1 MINSFLLKIRILNC
15 NSTIFQK
22 IRLIVVCHICTR
34 LNQKTMTSSMFGSTL
49 VTTIQSNYIHNI
61 SSFFL
66 FSLIIRVCVNKNEKS
81 ITTQMVRPNTIEG
94 IEPLNLDKTPVTDRN
109 GGRKRSTTGSQDSL
123 EALEVVNHLKK
134 DYNENGGCD
143 LDDEEDEGQE
153 EKADQSKDSDDAGLS
168 DEGLGDITSEASNS
182 PQPPPKDQDAL
193 TNNNEHEELEE
204 HDSYLPPLMPSR
216 TSPKSGVNSENSKK
230 ERLHCDNNLAN
241 IVTKEPQK
249 QPPQP
254 SPRSNNNYSLPTS
267 PCDERVPSRMVFQHK
282 SYTNL

>member
-1 MINSFLLKIRILNC
+1 MRLLLYNS
-15 NSTIFQK
+15 
-22 IRLIVVCHICTR
+22 
-34 LNQKTMTSSMFGSTL
+34 
-49 VTTIQSNYIHNI
+49 IQLHNV

-66 FSLIIRVCVNKNEKS
+66 FSLIIRVYANKNEKS

-94 IEPLNLDKTPVTDRN
+94 IEPLNLDKTPVDRN

-123 EALEVVNHLKK
+123 EALEVVNHLK

-143 LDDEEDEGQE
+143 LDDEDEGQE

-204 HDSYLPPLMPSR
+204 HDSYLHPLPSR

-230 ERLHCDNNLAN
+230 ERLHCDNLAN
-241 IVTKEPQK
+241 IVTKE

>member
-1 MINSFLLKIRILNC
+1 MFHFFL
-15 NSTIFQK
+15 
-22 IRLIVVCHICTR
+22 
-34 LNQKTMTSSMFGSTL
+34 
-49 VTTIQSNYIHNI
+49 
-61 SSFFL
+61 L
-66 FSLIIRVCVNKNEKS
+66 FSLIRVCVNKNEKS

-94 IEPLNLDKTPVTDRN
+94 IEPLNLDKTPVDRN

-123 EALEVVNHLKK
+123 EALEVVNHLK

-143 LDDEEDEGQE
+143 LDDEEEGQE

-193 TNNNEHEELEE
+193 TNNNEHEGLEE
-204 HDSYLPPLMPSR
+204 HDSYLHPLPSR
-216 TSPKSGVNSENSKK
+216 TSPKSVNSENSKK
-230 ERLHCDNNLAN
+230 ERLHCDNLAN
-241 IVTKEPQK
+241 IVTKEPKKQPSQQ